1 TYYFRL
7 VARSKSAQF
16 SEPSDRV
23 EQELAITSIDLEI
36 TDAWLTGEAAQNTAD
51 GKNSIWRGPDE
62 PEVDPDRPFK
72 DGDIWFEMVDGKSIP
87 NIWDEAAGAW
97 VANDDYRQSEIERV
111 QDELRQELDDI
122 VIDGSGTKN
131 FYQSDEPTE
140 GMREGDLWF
149 DVSDQNKPYIYQD
162 GEWVSVRDSY
172 IEDGSVTTE
181 KIAAGAITA
190 ESGIIGSINAG
201 TITVGEMDGARIKAN
216 TIAADRILVGT
227 GGNLAPWDQVRRGE
241 TVAPHVAFNGDAD
254 GTISAGAEDTSRG
267 VPAHMVH
274 TRTSSQTGSYGPILM
289 AGPEQR
295 VLGEPGRSYTV
306 TFKVYSDDMT
316 CAISPRLYWY
326 TSSGDYVSSTFAP
339 TAMRFNLSSTPQ
351 QVSFTGVMPD
361 AARQVVPMVATSG
374 DIADRIGDIHIVDWQ
389 LKETIGATLIEG
401 GAISTEH
408 IRAGAITAES
418 GIIGSI
424 DANVITVG
432 KIMGNQ
438 LDADAINGK
447 TITGAKIRTAHSG
460 SPVERTPNGT

>member
-1 TYYFRL
+1 
-7 VARSKSAQF
+7 
-16 SEPSDRV
+16 
-23 EQELAITSIDLEI
+23 
-36 TDAWLTGEAAQNTAD
+36 
-51 GKNSIWRGPDE
+51 GPDE

-87 NIWDEAAGAW
+87 NIWDEATGAW

-241 TVAPHVAFNGDAD
+241 TVAPHVTFNGDAD
-254 GTISAGAEDTSRG
+254 GTISVGAEDTSRG
-267 VPAHMVH
+267 V
-274 TRTSSQTGSYGPILM
+274 
-289 AGPEQR
+289 
-295 VLGEPGRSYTV
+295 
-306 TFKVYSDDMT
+306 
-316 CAISPRLYWY
+316 
-326 TSSGDYVSSTFAP
+326 
-339 TAMRFNLSSTPQ
+339 
-351 QVSFTGVMPD
+351 
-361 AARQVVPMVATSG
+361 
-374 DIADRIGDIHIVDWQ
+374 
-389 LKETIGATLIEG
+389 
-401 GAISTEH
+401 
-408 IRAGAITAES
+408 
-418 GIIGSI
+418 
-424 DANVITVG
+424 
-432 KIMGNQ
+432 
-438 LDADAINGK
+438 
-447 TITGAKIRTAHSG
+447 
-460 SPVERTPNGT
+460 